1 MKVVLG
7 ITDKEVEAIEYI
19 SNFIHLL
26 YDDEDFEG
34 ELSDQDCEKF
44 DRWFDMMDAID
55 KIKFVVMNQIEMD
68 KSITEKAQNI
78 EQLSFGEMRKLMKRW
93 IIHHAKYDVELSPGM
108 LDRLLE
114 ECKRT
119 YWRQS

>member
-55 KIKFVVMNQIEMD
+55 KIKFVDSKIFLVANNTVLVVASYTLI
-68 KSITEKAQNI
+68 
-78 EQLSFGEMRKLMKRW
+78 
-93 IIHHAKYDVELSPGM
+93 
-108 LDRLLE
+108 
-114 ECKRT
+114 
-119 YWRQS
+119 

>member
-55 KIKFVVMNQIEMD
+55 KIKFVVMNQIEMSVD
-68 KSITEKAQNI
+68 EFIFREYIN
-78 EQLSFGEMRKLMKRW
+78 L
-93 IIHHAKYDVELSPGM
+93 
-108 LDRLLE
+108 
-114 ECKRT
+114 
-119 YWRQS
+119 